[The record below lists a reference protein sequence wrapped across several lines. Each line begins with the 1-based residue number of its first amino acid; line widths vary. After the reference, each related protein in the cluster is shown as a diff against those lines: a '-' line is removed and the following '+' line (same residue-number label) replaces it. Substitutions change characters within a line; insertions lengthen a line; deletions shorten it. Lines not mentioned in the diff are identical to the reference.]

1 MSDERKTRKSDSP
14 LNDPVQSSRFIEIG
28 GNWFFLT
35 REKELQ
41 GPYASKAGAET
52 ALDIYLK
59 EDVNSS
65 AASKNVAPKSYPVEE
80 VDGNNVV
87 PWRKARSNSS
97 D

>member
-14 LNDPVQSSRFIEIG
+14 LNDPVQSSRFVEIG

-41 GPYASKAGAET
+41 GPYASKTGAET
-52 ALDIYLK
+52 ALNIYLN
-59 EDVNSS
+59 EEVSS
-65 AASKNVAPKSYPVEE
+65 SPVSKGATPKSYPVEE
-80 VDGNNVV
+80 LDNNVLQ
-87 PWRKARSNSS
+87 WRKTHSQSK